1 MSVHLDL
8 FHHPGMDHHGQLLAD
23 RLEEDQH
30 TGYLYTATGTA
41 GTGSDH
47 HQKQKDRL
55 RQLRPH
61 IEIRGGKSGGGD
73 DRSYLEK
80 GVPQCLSQSCIER
93 ADIPG
98 DRQSTGEND
107 QKIPTNFFDGK
118 SFLKLPA

>member
-1 MSVHLDL
+1 
-8 FHHPGMDHHGQLLAD
+8 MDSSLRIALK
-23 RLEEDQH
+23 RIST

-118 SFLKLPA
+118 SFLNCLLTDRNIPYNDTA

>member
-1 MSVHLDL
+1 
-8 FHHPGMDHHGQLLAD
+8 MD
-23 RLEEDQH
+23 
-30 TGYLYTATGTA
+30 
-41 GTGSDH
+41 SS
-47 HQKQKDRL
+47 L
-55 RQLRPH
+55 RIALKRISTRDTFIPPPH